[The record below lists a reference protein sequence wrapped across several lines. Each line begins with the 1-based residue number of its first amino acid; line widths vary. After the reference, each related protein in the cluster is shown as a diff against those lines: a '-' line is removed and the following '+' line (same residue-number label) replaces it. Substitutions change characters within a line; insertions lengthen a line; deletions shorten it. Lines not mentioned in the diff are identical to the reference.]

1 MRGHIVKR
9 AKDSYSLVLTLGT
22 TVDPETGK
30 KKKNQKWITVKGTKR
45 AAETK
50 LAELIHQYETG
61 QFQEPTRMTVGE
73 WLEKWLEVYLL
84 PSTRKKPRTKETY
97 ELVTRNHLIPCLGSI
112 LLQRLQP
119 FQIQDYYNK
128 STLAPATLEQHHAIL
143 HQALDVAWKV
153 EKLIVSNPAKMVVEK
168 PHAGQGQ
175 EMETWTAGEVQK
187 FLAVA
192 IEEGTQTQVFYT
204 TAIETGM
211 RKGELCGLK
220 WDDVDLNRSR
230 ISVRRTLIKAGA
242 EPVMGTP
249 KSGRGRA
256 IAISADLV
264 RLLRKH
270 KAEQNE
276 WRLRLGDSYNNLDFV
291 FAKQNGNPLQ
301 INNLGQ
307 REFRK
312 LTEKA
317 GIKQIRFHDLRH
329 TCATLLLEN
338 DLHPKIVQ
346 ERLGHS
352 DISMTLNRY
361 SHVTPTMQES
371 AARLMGNIL
380 SNTT

>member
-1 MRGHIVKR
+1 
-9 AKDSYSLVLTLGT
+9 
-22 TVDPETGK
+22 
-30 KKKNQKWITVKGTKR
+30 
-45 AAETK
+45 
-50 LAELIHQYETG
+50 
-61 QFQEPTRMTVGE
+61 
-73 WLEKWLEVYLL
+73 
-84 PSTRKKPRTKETY
+84 
-97 ELVTRNHLIPCLGSI
+97 
-112 LLQRLQP
+112 
-119 FQIQDYYNK
+119 
-128 STLAPATLEQHHAIL
+128 
-143 HQALDVAWKV
+143 
-153 EKLIVSNPAKMVVEK
+153 
-168 PHAGQGQ
+168 
-175 EMETWTAGEVQK
+175 
-187 FLAVA
+187 
-192 IEEGTQTQVFYT
+192 
-204 TAIETGM
+204 M

-220 WDDVDLNRSR
+220 WDDVDLKRSR